1 VRAIGCVRNSS
12 RINQTPVAQK
22 RSKKTSWLRTFLLFI
37 FTPIIIWFLAFVIW
51 FFWRDITKLFDK
63 KGTAKTPPAVSRG
76 TEKSQPRRKNESQ
89 EKIPDEDRK
98 KLDEI
103 LKNR

>member
-1 VRAIGCVRNSS
+1 
-12 RINQTPVAQK
+12 VAQK
-22 RSKKTSWLRTFLLFI
+22 RSKKTSWLRSLLLFI
-37 FTPIIIWFLAFVIW
+37 FIPIIIWVLAFLIW
-51 FFWRDITKLFDK
+51 FFWRDIAKLFDK
-63 KGTAKTPPAVSRG
+63 RGPAKTPPGVSRG
-76 TEKSQPRRKNESQ
+76 TEKGQSRRDNKSQ

>member
-1 VRAIGCVRNSS
+1 
-12 RINQTPVAQK
+12 VAQK
-22 RSKKTSWLRTFLLFI
+22 RSKKRSWLRSFLLFI
-37 FTPIIIWFLAFVIW
+37 FIPIIVWILAFLAW

-63 KGTAKTPPAVSRG
+63 RGPAKTPPGVSRG
-76 TEKSQPRRKNESQ
+76 TEKTQLRRESNSH
-89 EKIPDEDRK
+89 EKIPEEDRR

>member
-1 VRAIGCVRNSS
+1 MARKTRKTYRWI
-12 RINQTPVAQK
+12 
-22 RSKKTSWLRTFLLFI
+22 RSLVLFVM
-37 FTPIIIWFLAFVIW
+37 TPIIVWILAFVIW

-63 KGTAKTPPAVSRG
+63 KGPAKTPPGVSRG
-76 TEKSQPRRKNESQ
+76 TEKTQPRRENKSQ
-89 EKIPDEDRK
+89 EKIPEEDRK

>member
-1 VRAIGCVRNSS
+1 M
-12 RINQTPVAQK
+12 AQK
-22 RSKKTSWLRTFLLFI
+22 RSKKTSWLRSLLLFI
-37 FTPIIIWFLAFVIW
+37 FIPIIIWVLAFLIW
-51 FFWRDITKLFDK
+51 FFWRDIAKLFDK
-63 KGTAKTPPAVSRG
+63 RGPAKTPPGVSRG
-76 TEKSQPRRKNESQ
+76 TEKGQSRRDNKSQ

>member
-1 VRAIGCVRNSS
+1 MARKTRKKH
-12 RINQTPVAQK
+12 RWF
-22 RSKKTSWLRTFLLFI
+22 RSLVLFVM
-37 FTPIIIWFLAFVIW
+37 TPILVWVLAFLAW

-63 KGTAKTPPAVSRG
+63 RGPAKTPPGVSRG
-76 TEKSQPRRKNESQ
+76 TEKTQLRRENKSQ
-89 EKIPDEDRK
+89 EKIPEEDRK